1 MIGNAATSG
10 PGAPDS
16 GRLVKPG
23 RWEDLSFDVLAISIP
38 GGNNAPDPVLIP
50 GTGLYIAGF
59 PSIGITE
66 VPISGKEYP
75 HSAVLAGDGSQ
86 AIIKPHFHLQT
97 TTTGTGNVYLQ
108 LELRATRPGKTP
120 LHTTVGVAF
129 APPSVAFTE
138 EVIITLPDIDI
149 SSVADGIG
157 TQLTARF
164 FRDPGHASDTFTG
177 EVGVTTLGW
186 HVLYDTQGSLE
197 VMYKESAP

>member
-1 MIGNAATSG
+1 MVGNAATSG

-23 RWEDLSFDVLAISIP
+23 RGEDLSFDVLAVAIP
-38 GGNNAPDPVLIP
+38 GANNAPDPVLIP

-59 PSIGITE
+59 PAVGITE

-75 HSAVLAGDGSQ
+75 HSAVLAENGQ
-86 AIIKPHFHLQT
+86 IPMVKPHFHMYTLT
-97 TTTGTGNVYLQ
+97 AGTGNVYMQ
-108 LELRATRPGKTP
+108 LEFRATRNGKTP
-120 LHTTVGVAF
+120 LNVTVGVTA
-129 APPSVAFTE
+129 APASTLFDE
-138 EVIITLPDIDI
+138 EVLVVLPDIDI

-157 TQLTARF
+157 TQMTARF
-164 FRDPGHASDTFTG
+164 FRDPNHASDTYTG